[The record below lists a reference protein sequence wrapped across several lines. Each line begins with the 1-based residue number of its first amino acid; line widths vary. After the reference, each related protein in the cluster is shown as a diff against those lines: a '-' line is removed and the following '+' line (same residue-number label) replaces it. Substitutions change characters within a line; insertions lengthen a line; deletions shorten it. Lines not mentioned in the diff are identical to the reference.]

1 MPGAPETTPET
12 IISLPAGS
20 ISNNISTCS
29 SITHISASAINGL
42 GDTQSTGSIVFS
54 NPTSATTANLIII
67 LSKLL
72 PTGSPSS
79 IAISNGT
86 SQYVNQVSNTNSSK
100 RIEFV
105 DIPTSFLSSFT
116 IKNQLG
122 VSIQA
127 DENAIVIIPN

>member
-1 MPGAPETTPET
+1 MPEAPGTSPET

-20 ISNNISTCS
+20 TSNNISASSLITYVSASIINGLADTQNTS
-29 SITHISASAINGL
+29 SIT
-42 GDTQSTGSIVFS
+42 FS
-54 NPTSATTANLIII
+54 NPTSATTANLIIM
-67 LSKLL
+67 LKKLL

-86 SQYVNQVSNTNSSK
+86 SQYVNEVSNIDSDK

-105 DIPTSFLSSFT
+105 NIPTTFLASFT

-122 VSIQA
+122 VSIQS
-127 DENAIVIIPN
+127 DGNAIIIIAN

>member
-1 MPGAPETTPET
+1 MPAAPETPPET
-12 IISLPAGS
+12 VITLPAGS
-20 ISNNISTCS
+20 TSNNISTTGSLEYVSASIINGLADAQSTS
-29 SITHISASAINGL
+29 SIT
-42 GDTQSTGSIVFS
+42 FS
-54 NPTSATTANLIII
+54 NSTSATTANLIIM
-67 LSKLL
+67 LKKLT

-86 SQYVNQVSNTNSSK
+86 SQYVNEVSNTNSDK

-105 DIPTSFLSSFT
+105 NIPTTFLASFT

-127 DENAIVIIPN
+127 DGNSIIIIPN